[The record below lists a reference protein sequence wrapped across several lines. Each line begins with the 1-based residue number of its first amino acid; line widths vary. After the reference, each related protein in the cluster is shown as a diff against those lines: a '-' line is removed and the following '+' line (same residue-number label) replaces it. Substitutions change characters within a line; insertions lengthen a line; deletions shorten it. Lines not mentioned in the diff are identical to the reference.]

1 MELITILLMS
11 IIILI
16 ILAII
21 LKVNFKNF
29 SLIKQIGQDKNLN
42 DITNAL
48 PENRQICEEILKMLN
63 NQNVKIKESSE
74 NSQSSFYIVATNS
87 ILIANIKNTFT
98 RVQTIAHECLHSTQD
113 KRLLWFN
120 FIFSNIYLLY
130 FAVTTI
136 LTLFN
141 IIKLPNIFAIIL
153 IMMSI
158 LLYFVRSYIETDAMT
173 RARFLAKDYLE
184 NKKDLISQDDIDLII
199 ENYDKIND
207 IGIKM
212 YNFKLLFD
220 CLVKIVLYCG
230 VALI

>member
-1 MELITILLMS
+1 MEIITILVMS
-11 IIILI
+11 VVILI
-16 ILAII
+16 ILTII
-21 LKVNFKNF
+21 LKVNRKNF
-29 SLIKQIGQDKNLN
+29 LIIKQIGEDQKLN
-42 DITNAL
+42 EITNAL
-48 PENRQICEEILKMLN
+48 PENKEICKDILKMLN
-63 NQNVKIKESSE
+63 NENVKIKESNE
-74 NSQSSFYIVATNS
+74 NSQASFYIVATNS

-141 IIKLPNIFAIIL
+141 VIKAPNIFAIIL

-158 LLYFVRSYIETDAMT
+158 LMYFVRSYIETDAMT
-173 RARFLAKDYLE
+173 RAKYLAKDYLE
-184 NKKDLISQDDIDLII
+184 NNSEIINQADINLIV
-199 ENYDKIND
+199 ENYDKINN
-207 IGIKM
+207 IGIKF

-220 CLVKIVLYCG
+220 YMIKIILYCG